1 MTRQRTRRLLGA
13 FAAAAVVLLAV
24 AGAWHAATPPRTVSL
39 HERAVAV
46 ERTLR
51 CPTCQG
57 LSVADSPSPIAAGMR
72 QQVERRLAA
81 GASSA
86 QIRGYFTA
94 RYSDWILLDPP
105 RRGVGWLVWALP
117 PLLLLLGG
125 LLLRRTL
132 RRRPSNPG
140 STTVDP
146 ADLAAAAAFAADPPI
161 AADLPEPVAAALTDL
176 HAARIDADLDPA
188 GQGGVHDALARLA
201 GALYDHPV
209 TTAPTQPAAP
219 DAGKN
224 TAVDDAQ
231 RLGSAPRRGRGRA
244 ARYAL
249 PVAALL
255 FAGLLG
261 ATLARTIGTRPAG
274 AVPTGNFATAPPTP
288 SGPGLAV
295 LQHATQAHPTD
306 PRAWLAYATA
316 LDQAGRLAA
325 AEPNYYKTLALDTG
339 GAAAR
344 EQLAWLLTRGGSPT
358 DALTVLAPLTRQRP
372 DDPQVVLLLGLAQRG
387 AGQPQA
393 TATLRRYLHLA
404 PGSTPAPMVRAL
416 LGQAP

>member
-24 AGAWHAATPPRTVSL
+24 AGAWHAATPSRTVSL

-94 RYSDWILLDPP
+94 RYGDWILLDPP

-132 RRRPSNPG
+132 RRRPSGTANAPED
-140 STTVDP
+140 V
-146 ADLAAAAAFAADPPI
+146 AAAAAFAADPPI

-176 HAARIDADLDPA
+176 HAARIGADLDPA

-209 TTAPTQPAAP
+209 TAAPTQPAAP
-219 DAGKN
+219 DAGESA
-224 TAVDDAQ
+224 AVDDAQ
-231 RLGSAPRRGRGRA
+231 RLGSASRRVRGRA

-261 ATLARTIGTRPAG
+261 VTLARTIGTRPAG
-274 AVPTGNFATAPPTP
+274 AVPTGHFATAPPTP
-288 SGPGLAV
+288 SGPGLAA
-295 LQHATQAHPTD
+295 LQHGTHAHPTD

-325 AEPNYYKTLALDTG
+325 AEPNYRKTLALDPG
-339 GAAAR
+339 DAAAR

-358 DALTVLAPLTRQRP
+358 DALTMLAPLARQRP

-393 TATLRRYLHLA
+393 TATLRRYLRLA

-416 LGQAP
+416 LGRAP